1 MRKEEILEILAD
13 WNFWTKEIDVG
24 IKRESYLTELLK
36 LITGTNQIICVSGVR
51 RSGKST
57 LIRQVVKELI
67 KTAQA
72 KNTLIVNFEDER
84 FYERSLA
91 VLRQIYDTYLEKVH
105 PSEKPF
111 IFLDEVQE
119 VESWERFV
127 RGLHERGEARL
138 VVSGSSAR
146 LLSEEFATLLTGR
159 HMTFAVYPL
168 SFNEFLKFKGV
179 EVKSEVEALAKRVEI
194 KRLLD
199 EYLEFGG
206 FPEVVLSPEKRRI
219 LLSYFETVI
228 TRDVVERFKIRER
241 EKLKTLAKYYL
252 TNISSPVT
260 FNSISRFLKLPLT
273 TVERFSDYLETAN
286 LIFFLKRF
294 SYSLK
299 EQEKSSRKV
308 YSMDVGLSNAV
319 GFKFMRNLGKAME
332 NVVTIRLKAQQSL
345 DPEVEVYYWRD
356 YLGREVDFVVKKG
369 VKVKRLIQVC
379 MDVDEVEAKRREL
392 RALLGA
398 MRKLGMPE
406 GTIITDG
413 YEGEE
418 EIRGKKIRYVPLW
431 RWLVTEAI

>member
-13 WNFWTKEIDVG
+13 WNFWAKEIDVG
-24 IKRESYLTELLK
+24 IKRESYVKELLK

-179 EVKSEVEALAKRVEI
+179 EVKSEVEALARRVEI

-260 FNSISRFLKLPLT
+260 FNSVSRFLKLPLT

-299 EQEKSSRKV
+299 EQEKSPRKV

-379 MDVDEVEAKRREL
+379 MDVDEVETKRREL

-406 GTIITDG
+406 GTIITGG

>member
-13 WNFWTKEIDVG
+13 WNFWAKEIDVG
-24 IKRESYLTELLK
+24 IKRESYVKELLK

-168 SFNEFLKFKGV
+168 SLYEFLKFKGV
-179 EVKSEVEALAKRVEI
+179 EVKSEVEALARRVEI

-260 FNSISRFLKLPLT
+260 FNSVSRFLKLPLT

-299 EQEKSSRKV
+299 EQEKSPRKV

-379 MDVDEVEAKRREL
+379 MDVDEVETKRREL

-406 GTIITDG
+406 GTIITGG

>member
-1 MRKEEILEILAD
+1 L
-13 WNFWTKEIDVG
+13 
-24 IKRESYLTELLK
+24 
-36 LITGTNQIICVSGVR
+36 
-51 RSGKST
+51 
-57 LIRQVVKELI
+57 
-67 KTAQA
+67 
-72 KNTLIVNFEDER
+72 
-84 FYERSLA
+84 
-91 VLRQIYDTYLEKVH
+91 
-105 PSEKPF
+105 
-111 IFLDEVQE
+111 
-119 VESWERFV
+119 ERFV

-299 EQEKSSRKV
+299 EQEKSPRKV
-308 YSMDVGLSNAV
+308 YSTDVGLSNAV

-379 MDVDEVEAKRREL
+379 MDVDEVETKRREL